1 MQLFH
6 RICIRRKEQ
15 PPALVLCICMII
27 NETHF
32 DSVIRIFSSVL
43 LLYLGLAGELTGA
56 LAIMADILGAILL
69 LTTVSL
75 VFAHSMPYLAP
86 IGESSKFSG

>member
-1 MQLFH
+1 M
-6 RICIRRKEQ
+6 
-15 PPALVLCICMII
+15 VLCICMII

-69 LTTVSL
+69 LTGVVGFCPL
-75 VFAHSMPYLAP
+75 YAIF
-86 IGESSKFSG
+86 SSHRRKQ